1 MVVIDDTSKALRAY
15 GLSDFTKS
23 GEECKMRAQ
32 TWLKKKMTDVM
43 VTKAKFNDGKQIDG
57 VITCDKVGEVKFI
70 GMDRL
75 ISEGVK

>member
-1 MVVIDDTSKALRAY
+1 
-15 GLSDFTKS
+15 
-23 GEECKMRAQ
+23 
-32 TWLKKKMTDVM
+32 MTDVM
-43 VTKAKFNDGKQIDG
+43 VTRAKFNDGKQIDG

>member
-1 MVVIDDTSKALRAY
+1 MQDEGSNVSVYDNHMDCLCR
-15 GLSDFTKS
+15 
-23 GEECKMRAQ
+23 
-32 TWLKKKMTDVM
+32 WLKKKMTDVM